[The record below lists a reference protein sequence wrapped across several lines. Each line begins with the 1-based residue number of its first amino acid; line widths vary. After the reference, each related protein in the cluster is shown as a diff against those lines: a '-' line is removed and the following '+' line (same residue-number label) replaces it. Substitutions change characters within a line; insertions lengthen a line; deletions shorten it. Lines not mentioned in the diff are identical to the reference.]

1 MADFTYMGQRF
12 QFFTEEITDG
22 HNAKSVLTKCAS
34 DNKVDM
40 TVVGYHGR
48 KGAKQDPTVMG
59 SAVQFMSIN
68 SSTPTMII
76 KQPIDRKERPD
87 GFSFVICSD
96 GSQKSYQAL
105 DLLCRM
111 RHPHDKVTVI
121 ICEQH
126 NLDTDQIKRKI
137 SEVLENEDC
146 LQFSEI
152 LILPNHGMKPKDLI
166 REHLVD
172 IGNIEVDFLFVGNQG
187 ADFSKSKDKYLGS
200 VANEM
205 IRHTKFNIVFVI

>member
-1 MADFTYMGQRF
+1 MGHRF
-12 QFFTEEITDG
+12 QFFDEEIFLDQ
-22 HNAKSVLTKCAS
+22 NAKHVLTKCAE
-34 DNKVDM
+34 DNKVDV
-40 TVVGYHGR
+40 TVVGFHGR
-48 KGAKQDPTVMG
+48 KGVKMDPTVMG

-68 SSTPTMII
+68 STTPTLIV
-76 KQPIDRKERPD
+76 KQPLDRKERPN

-96 GSQKSYQAL
+96 GSHKSFKCL

-111 RHPHDKVTVI
+111 RHENDRVTVI

-146 LQFSEI
+146 LEFSEI
-152 LILPNHGMKPKDLI
+152 VILPNHGKKPKDLI

-172 IGNIEVDFLFVGNQG
+172 IGNIDVDFLFVGNQG